1 MKTYHGGCH
10 CGKVKFTV
18 TGEFTE
24 GLSCNCSHCKA
35 KGMLLSFVPSSQ
47 VTLSSGAETLTTYK
61 FNKMVID
68 HQFCPVCGVQ
78 PFGKAG
84 DTYAINLNCLE
95 GLDTET
101 LKINKYD
108 GASL

>member
-18 TGEFTE
+18 EGDFTE

-35 KGMLLSFVPSSQ
+35 KGMLLSFVPAAQ
-47 VTLSSGAETLTTYK
+47 VTEVTGADTLTTYK
-61 FNKMVID
+61 FNKMHIS
-68 HQFCPVCGVQ
+68 HQFCAVCGVQ
-78 PFGKAG
+78 PFGQADG
-84 DTYAINLNCLE
+84 TYAINLNCLE

-108 GASL
+108 GASV